1 MANTSKGY
9 NMNKSI
15 ILVMV
20 LTFLGTIFLQAANA
34 ADMTI
39 EMLNKRDDGA
49 KMVYGT
55 DIARVEVGTSVTG
68 IPAQKGHNVEFI
80 AGPDGWKA
88 PKKSKINEEVTI
100 TFDTPGVYL
109 YQCTPHATM
118 GMIALVV
125 VGDGDNDVSK
135 AKVRGKSK
143 RKLKELLKEL

>member
-1 MANTSKGY
+1 MKLNTFTTGLIY
-9 NMNKSI
+9 PALYFTMFI
-15 ILVMV
+15 ALFVV
-20 LTFLGTIFLQAANA
+20 PAFAG
-34 ADMTI
+34 DMTI

-55 DIARVEVGTSVTG
+55 DIARVEVGTSITW
-68 IPAQKGHNVEFI
+68 IPTQKGHNVEFI
-80 AGPDGWKA
+80 AGPDGWDM
-88 PKKSKINEEVTI
+88 PKKSKVNKEVTI
-100 TFDTPGVYL
+100 TFDTPGIYL